1 MGGDNAPNNAPIF
14 ARIGQYQTPTVLAAD
29 GKYSKLI
36 VGPPSINFL
45 KLTVTFHMTIGDV
58 ELQATETSSFNEV
71 DLSSM
76 PPQFLNNNLD
86 LHFPAP

>member
-14 ARIGQYQTPTVLAAD
+14 ARIGQYQTPTVLVAD

-36 VGPPSINFL
+36 VGPPSINFV

-58 ELQATETSSFNEV
+58 ELQATETGSFNEV